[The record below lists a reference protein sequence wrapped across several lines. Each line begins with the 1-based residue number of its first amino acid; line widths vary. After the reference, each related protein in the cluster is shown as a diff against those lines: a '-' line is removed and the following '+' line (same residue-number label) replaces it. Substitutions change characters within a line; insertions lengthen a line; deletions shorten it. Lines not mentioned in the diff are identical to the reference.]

1 MEAVWDIQMAYSW
14 KTQLYSHCF
23 QNHSI
28 KPRASCKSTEDKSNS
43 QLHWKCTTDH
53 RTTGKQRV
61 CQIQVTQTSCGI
73 SHKAYTGTGNMTTCM
88 EFVLAAPEWLPYQ
101 VGNVPAICN
110 CDGKANGGP
119 SKKWKSLLLPSN
131 LITKWDVCLVFV
143 CKEKPSPLPEC
154 MENFSKYRISN
165 KIKPQ

>member
-1 MEAVWDIQMAYSW
+1 MAYSW
-14 KTQLYSHCF
+14 ITQLYYHCL

-43 QLHWKCTTDH
+43 QLHWQCTIDH
-53 RTTGKQRV
+53 RTTGKQCV
-61 CQIQVTQTSCGI
+61 CKIQVTQTSCGI
-73 SHKAYTGTGNMTTCM
+73 SHKVYTGIGNMTTGM

-110 CDGKANGGP
+110 CDAKQMEVHL
-119 SKKWKSLLLPSN
+119 KSENHCLLLLPN
-131 LITKWDVCLVFV
+131 LITKWDVGLVFV
-143 CKEKPSPLPEC
+143 CKEKPSSLPEC
-154 MENFSKYRISN
+154 MENLPKYRISN